1 MKIGLL
7 TKLKGLSSMIPF
19 RSSNFCHVTYNCKL
33 TVKVFTLKWGND
45 NERATSS
52 VRYFLEAINP
62 RTYKGGGVGGLVATL
77 PKVFLVFFLDDKSS
91 ALEVF
96 YGYSFILRVIFV
108 MVSYYGYEK

>member
-19 RSSNFCHVTYNCKL
+19 RSSNFCNVTYNCKL

-45 NERATSS
+45 NEKATSS

-62 RTYKGGGVGGLVATL
+62 RTYKGGGGGGVEGWL
-77 PKVFLVFFLDDKSS
+77 PPSLRFFCFFS
-91 ALEVF
+91 
-96 YGYSFILRVIFV
+96 
-108 MVSYYGYEK
+108 

>member
-1 MKIGLL
+1 M
-7 TKLKGLSSMIPF
+7 
-19 RSSNFCHVTYNCKL
+19 
-33 TVKVFTLKWGND
+33 
-45 NERATSS
+45 
-52 VRYFLEAINP
+52 
-62 RTYKGGGVGGLVATL
+62 GGLVATL